1 MNDKTIE
8 FDVGSGNVYADLD
21 FPDADEMLVKAQLAA
36 KIGEIIKAH
45 RWSQQKAAE
54 MVGLTQP
61 KLSSLLR
68 GQFRGISEAK
78 MFDCLT
84 RLGRDVRIVVGPPR
98 RDATAGRVAVAF
110 NRGR

>member
-1 MNDKTIE
+1 MNDETVE

-21 FPDADEMLVKAQLAA
+21 FPDADEMLVKAQLAT

-45 RWSQQKAAE
+45 RWNQQKAAE
-54 MVGLTQP
+54 VVGLTQP

-78 MFDCLT
+78 MLDCLA
-84 RLGRDVRIVVGPPR
+84 RLGRDVRIVVGPAR
-98 RDATAGRVAVAF
+98 RDATAGRVAVVF
-110 NRGR
+110 SRSR